1 MDEREKTETEIELQE
16 ELESLAQKFNDGINT
31 LRQMEAQTEALK
43 EELLKVQGAIEYI
56 QAKLNPEKESE
67 VDDTNNS

>member
-1 MDEREKTETEIELQE
+1 MDEREKTETE
-16 ELESLAQKFNDGINT
+16 FNDGINT